1 MPSVVVFDY
10 GFGNVRSM
18 VRAIDN
24 IGVDVELTSDR
35 QAALDADGLVVPGVG
50 AYAACMKGLRAAG
63 GDDIVYER
71 IAHSQPVL
79 GVCVGEQVMFN
90 EGNERSEYCEGLGLI
105 AGSVN
110 LLDAQVVPHMG
121 WNTVQAPD
129 SSSLFNNIASER
141 FYFVHSYAAHAHADG
156 SPIGVATHEDAFTQP
171 VQVRITTAS
180 YGNDTFIAAVEKG
193 SLAATQFHPE
203 KSGEAGAQL
212 LKNWVSTFNEK
223 R

>member
-1 MPSVVVFDY
+1 M
-10 GFGNVRSM
+10 
-18 VRAIDN
+18 A
-24 IGVDVELTSDR
+24 
-35 QAALDADGLVVPGVG
+35 
-50 AYAACMKGLRAAG
+50 
-63 GDDIVYER
+63 
-71 IAHSQPVL
+71 
-79 GVCVGEQVMFN
+79 GEQVMFN

-156 SPIGVATHEDAFTQP
+156 SPIGVATLRMSLHK
-171 VQVRITTAS
+171 AS
-180 YGNDTFIAAVEKG
+180 
-193 SLAATQFHPE
+193 
-203 KSGEAGAQL
+203 AGAH
-212 LKNWVSTFNEK
+212 NYCII